1 MRYTHLKVWT
11 HGGNIWHSVWTPGT
25 PDMSMSVLRP
35 SEVNRI
41 IRWAESH
48 NMTII
53 DAR

>member
-1 MRYTHLKVWT
+1 
-11 HGGNIWHSVWTPGT
+11 
-25 PDMSMSVLRP
+25 MSMSVLRP